1 MKPYAVFA
9 DIDNTLTV
17 RDHIIPRRNIDAVN
31 EARRLGH
38 KVFINTGRSLGNI
51 PPVIFEQLEFDGVL
65 SGNGTMI
72 TIGGETVFERFMPDE
87 ICRKLVRH
95 FFDNKNLWAAFEGKK
110 RSYSIPARPRRLA
123 PLEVPVN
130 SFEEFLEK
138 VAPEKP
144 YSQYRGIINPTQC

>member
-17 RDHIIPRRNIDAVN
+17 RDHIIPQRNIDAVN

-72 TIGGETVFERFMPDE
+72 TIGSETVFERFMPDE
-87 ICRKLVRH
+87 ICRKLV
-95 FFDNKNLWAAFEGKK
+95 
-110 RSYSIPARPRRLA
+110 
-123 PLEVPVN
+123 
-130 SFEEFLEK
+130 
-138 VAPEKP
+138 
-144 YSQYRGIINPTQC
+144 